1 MYAPLCF
8 LCGFWLEDQEGG
20 GSEKSGQSGKWKW
33 FGLQN
38 DGDVRYHHV
47 EYPTLFFALTQS
59 EAALYEQRP
68 KGLSAEQDKQR
79 KRVRDKLQDAYN
91 KHKVVVGASAGKA
104 ATSACSS
111 QKTAGAGSSRS
122 DISASPATAVKP
134 PRAPK
139 RTRPPGRAKKGCV
152 WDGYKY
158 VWDAAT
164 AKADEEKAAEDKANR
179 EAKGLRGP
187 GRPPLPRD
195 PVAETKGAAADVAVK
210 EKDQAVLSSFMRE
223 HEALATQQPEW
234 NARVALERD
243 EPNDTSAQKVIDDK
257 HMCSARALHPSPPSP
272 HYLSAP
278 LTSATRP
285 PLSFTYQ

>member
-1 MYAPLCF
+1 M
-8 LCGFWLEDQEGG
+8 
-20 GSEKSGQSGKWKW
+20 
-33 FGLQN
+33 
-38 DGDVRYHHV
+38 

-139 RTRPPGRAKKGCV
+139 RTRPRGRSPTGMK
-152 WDGYKY
+152 WNGYEWKY
-158 VWDAAT
+158 DDAT
-164 AKADEEKAAEDKANR
+164 AARHAARDAKNKATREKDGR
-179 EAKGLRGP
+179 RGP
-187 GRPPLPRD
+187 GRPPLPPRD
-195 PVAETKGAAADVAVK
+195 PVAETKGLAADVAVK
-210 EKDQAVLSSFMRE
+210 EKQQAVLSSFMRE
-223 HEALATQQPEW
+223 HEALVVQQPEW
-234 NARVALERD
+234 NARAVLEKE
-243 EPNDTSAQKVIDDK
+243 EPNDTSAQKVAK
-257 HMCSARALHPSPPSP
+257 ACTHALCARSAHK
-272 HYLSAP
+272 LSIHAQHTHSAHT
-278 LTSATRP
+278 LTAR
-285 PLSFTYQ
+285 

>member
-1 MYAPLCF
+1 MCF

-33 FGLQN
+33 FGLQK

-111 QKTAGAGSSRS
+111 QKTAGCDEMTTPTTTTKRS
-122 DISASPATAVKP
+122 
-134 PRAPK
+134 
-139 RTRPPGRAKKGCV
+139 RPPGRSPTGKRWNGSEWEDC
-152 WDGYKY
+152 
-158 VWDAAT
+158 
-164 AKADEEKAAEDKANR
+164 EKAATRHAARDARNKAKR
-179 EAKGLRGP
+179 EKQGQRGP
-187 GRPPLPRD
+187 GRPSLPPRE
-195 PVAETKGAAADVAVK
+195 PKAEANGKAADMPIK
-210 EKDQAVLSSFMRE
+210 EQSRAVLSSFMRE
-223 HEALATQQPEW
+223 QEAIPTRLPEQSVH
-234 NARVALERD
+234 AVVQRE
-243 EPNDTSAQKVIDDK
+243 EPNDVSAQQVRFASRLLA
-257 HMCSARALHPSPPSP
+257 MPSARGPHAL
-272 HYLSAP
+272 
-278 LTSATRP
+278 LTRLRAT
-285 PLSFTYQ
+285 LGLADQAS